1 MTLVI
6 VCISQSDKINIRMY
20 ECHIQILSHKRNECG
35 RFNLL
40 NMSRTCTQYF
50 FADKLHRFKNV
61 AEVISAIKSSR
72 ELLRF
77 CWQMFQTKYVSDK
90 VYILVTDAKKYHKLV
105 NFVTYNVRLCHF
117 YGTILIIFVKNDIL
131 SKKRY
136 IHASGSNGWLLCSYF
151 LPGLSFGRC
160 EWSKWMVLSRV

>member
-1 MTLVI
+1 MNVISRFKVIREMNVEDLTCSICLGLVLNTFLL
-6 VCISQSDKINIRMY
+6 IS
-20 ECHIQILSHKRNECG
+20 
-35 RFNLL
+35 
-40 NMSRTCTQYF
+40 CTVS
-50 FADKLHRFKNV
+50 KNV
-61 AEVISAIKSSR
+61 AEVISAIKFSR

-77 CWQMFQTKYVSDK
+77 CWRMFQTKYVGDK

-136 IHASGSNGWLLCSYF
+136 IQASGSNGWLLWSYF
-151 LPGLSFGRC
+151 LPGLSFGGC